1 MKKLLLTLMLAI
13 AATTVFAAT
22 TNDSRDK
29 QSSRA
34 KTETTV
40 TDNKADISVDAGRG
54 DNNTP
59 QSTTVYICTGKSAT
73 KYHARKNCRGLNNC
87 SGEIKAVSRE
97 QAIKMNR
104 TACKICKPE

>member
-1 MKKLLLTLMLAI
+1 MKKLLLTFMIVI

-34 KTETTV
+34 KTETTIAD
-40 TDNKADISVDAGRG
+40 TKADISADTSH
-54 DNNTP
+54 DNSNTP

-73 KYHARKNCRGLNNC
+73 KYHARTNCRGLNNC

-104 TACKICKPE
+104 TACKICKPQ